1 MRDLNKSIGRER
13 AVYSTDGELKMLGE
27 GAQQKRRQLSETSA
41 LGKIRLQWSC
51 AGPHTVIFVFCFFFG
66 QLCCQ
71 PIAHRNPDS
80 QPLAK
85 SKSLIPFQQSS
96 SGGWSLRLSG

>member
-51 AGPHTVIFVFCFFFG
+51 AGPHTVIFVFFFLLFNFAAN
-66 QLCCQ
+66 QLH
-71 PIAHRNPDS
+71 IEI
-80 QPLAK
+80 
-85 SKSLIPFQQSS
+85 LIP
-96 SGGWSLRLSG
+96 SLWQNLKA

>member
-51 AGPHTVIFVFCFFFG
+51 AGPHTVIFVFFFFFLVNFAAN
-66 QLCCQ
+66 QLH
-71 PIAHRNPDS
+71 IEI
-80 QPLAK
+80 
-85 SKSLIPFQQSS
+85 LIP
-96 SGGWSLRLSG
+96 SLWQNLKA